1 MRRRQV
7 LSHDYAG
14 IDLCR
19 EFIANRT
26 QLRDAATRIL
36 GCRQRAED
44 VIQDAYF
51 KIAEVSPAF
60 EIRQPLAFL
69 FQVVRNLAIDR
80 HRRLSM
86 ESFVFAEEDEG
97 MQIVSTAAT
106 PEHNVISRQTLT
118 LVASALSALPAR
130 TLRAFELHRIDGHT
144 QREVAEELGVS
155 TTLVNFMI
163 RDAMACCREHMS

>member
-1 MRRRQV
+1 M
-7 LSHDYAG
+7 LSDQHPRV
-14 IDLCR
+14 DLCS
-19 EFIANRT
+19 EFIASRV

-44 VIQDAYF
+44 VIQDAWF
-51 KIAEVSPAF
+51 KIAEVAPTF

-80 HRRLSM
+80 HRRLAM
-86 ESFVFAEEDEG
+86 ESIVFGDEEEG
-97 MQIVSTAAT
+97 AHVVSGPAT
-106 PEHNVISRQTLT
+106 PESDVISRQTLS
-118 LVASALSALPAR
+118 LIASDLLSLPAR
-130 TLRAFELHRIDGHT
+130 TRRAFELHRLDGCT

-163 RDAMACCREHMS
+163 RDAMDCCRKHMT